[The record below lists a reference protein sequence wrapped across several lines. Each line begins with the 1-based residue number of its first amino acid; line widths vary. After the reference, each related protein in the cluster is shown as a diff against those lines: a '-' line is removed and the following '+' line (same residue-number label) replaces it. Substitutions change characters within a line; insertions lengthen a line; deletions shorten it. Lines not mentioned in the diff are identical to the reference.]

1 MNDTYDVDDDNG
13 AVVANDDA
21 DDDAVVADGA
31 ADDNAIDEKVQEYE
45 AVEARIKGL
54 TKKHYDDQ
62 ILNA

>member
-1 MNDTYDVDDDNG
+1 MNDTYDADDDDG
-13 AVVANDDA
+13 AVVADGDA

-31 ADDNAIDEKVQEYE
+31 ADDAVDEKDQEYE
-45 AVEARIKGL
+45 AVEARIRGW

>member
-13 AVVANDDA
+13 AVVADGYA
-21 DDDAVVADGA
+21 DDDAVVAVGA
-31 ADDNAIDEKVQEYE
+31 ADDNAVDEKVQEYE
-45 AVEARIKGL
+45 AVEARIRGL